1 MKEDRYAAEID
12 RIRNLLST
20 LLAATH
26 EPLRSLEKKMG
37 LSSAGLS
44 KILNGTVN
52 LQLSHILLIIEAAGI
67 DPGHFFQAAY
77 PRRNQPTTKNPA
89 AEEWEATLRAQGN
102 LPAESPAGDE
112 ALKEQVRE
120 ALRSLLGL

>member
-1 MKEDRYAAEID
+1 MKEDLYEAEID
-12 RIRNLLST
+12 RIRGLLST

-67 DPGHFFQAAY
+67 DPGQFFQAAY
-77 PRRNQPTTKNPA
+77 PRRSESRSKNPA

-102 LPAESPAGDE
+102 LPTESPADE
-112 ALKEQVRE
+112 DLKEQVRE

>member
-1 MKEDRYAAEID
+1 
-12 RIRNLLST
+12 
-20 LLAATH
+20 
-26 EPLRSLEKKMG
+26 MG

-44 KILNGTVN
+44 KILNGTVH

-67 DPGHFFQAAY
+67 DPGQFFQAAY
-77 PRRNQPTTKNPA
+77 PRRHGPRTKSPA

-102 LPAESPAGDE
+102 LPAEAPADE

>member
-1 MKEDRYAAEID
+1 MKEDKYAAEID
-12 RIRNLLST
+12 RLRHLLST
-20 LLAATH
+20 LLASTH
-26 EPLRSLEKKMG
+26 EPLRSIEKKMG

-67 DPGHFFQAAY
+67 DPGQFFQAAY
-77 PRRNQPTTKNPA
+77 PRRNQPKEKNPA

-102 LPAESPAGDE
+102 LPAETPTSE
-112 ALKEQVRE
+112 ELKEQVRE
-120 ALRSLLGL
+120 ALRTLLGL

>member
-1 MKEDRYAAEID
+1 MKEDRYEAEID
-12 RIRNLLST
+12 RVRRLLST

-67 DPGHFFQAAY
+67 DPGQFFQAAY
-77 PRRNQPTTKNPA
+77 PRRGESRSKNPA

-102 LPAESPAGDE
+102 LPTETAADE
-112 ALKEQVRE
+112 DLKQQVRE

>member
-1 MKEDRYAAEID
+1 MKEDRYEAEID

-52 LQLSHILLIIEAAGI
+52 LQLSHILLIAEATGI
-67 DPGHFFQAAY
+67 DPGQFFHAAY
-77 PRRNQPTTKNPA
+77 PRRSEAKSKNPA
-89 AEEWEATLRAQGN
+89 AEEWEATLRAQGD
-102 LPAESPAGDE
+102 LPADSAADE
-112 ALKEQVRE
+112 EIKQQVRD

>member
-1 MKEDRYAAEID
+1 MKEDRYESEID
-12 RIRNLLST
+12 RIRGLLST

-26 EPLRSLEKKMG
+26 EPLRLLEKKMG

-52 LQLSHILLIIEAAGI
+52 LQLSHILLITEAAGV
-67 DPGHFFQAAY
+67 DPGQFFQAAY
-77 PRRNQPTTKNPA
+77 PRRGESKGKSPA
-89 AEEWEATLRAQGN
+89 AEEWESALRAQGS
-102 LPAESPAGDE
+102 LPAEARADDE
-112 ALKEQVRE
+112 LKEQVRE

>member
-1 MKEDRYAAEID
+1 MKEDRYEAEID
-12 RIRNLLST
+12 RIRGLLST

-26 EPLRSLEKKMG
+26 EPLRTLEKKMG

-52 LQLSHILLIIEAAGI
+52 LQLSHILLIVEAAGI
-67 DPGHFFQAAY
+67 DVGQFFQAAY
-77 PRRNQPTTKNPA
+77 PRRSEPKSKSPT
-89 AEEWEATLRAQGN
+89 AEEWETALRAQGN
-102 LPAESPAGDE
+102 LPAETRADE
-112 ALKEQVRE
+112 ELKEQVRE

>member
-1 MKEDRYAAEID
+1 MKEDRYEAEID
-12 RIRNLLST
+12 RIRGLLST

-67 DPGHFFQAAY
+67 DPGQFFQAAY
-77 PRRNQPTTKNPA
+77 PRRSSKSPNPA
-89 AEEWEATLRAQGN
+89 AEQWEAALRAQGD
-102 LPAESPAGDE
+102 LPAETRASE
-112 ALKEQVRE
+112 ELKEQVRE

>member
-1 MKEDRYAAEID
+1 
-12 RIRNLLST
+12 
-20 LLAATH
+20 
-26 EPLRSLEKKMG
+26 MG

-52 LQLSHILLIIEAAGI
+52 LQLSHILLITEAVGI
-67 DPGHFFQAAY
+67 DVGQFFQAAY
-77 PRRNQPTTKNPA
+77 PRRRDAQSKNPT

-102 LPAESPAGDE
+102 LPAENPADE

-120 ALRSLLGL
+120 AIRSLLGL